1 MKKALSIFAIALLLV
16 SCGPK
21 KKEVKLIPAENFNT
35 VVEGKNVSLYTLHN
49 GFLTMQVTN
58 YGGRVVAL
66 WMPDNRGSYEDI
78 VLGYDHIDKYL
89 NNDGERYLGAVVG
102 RCANRISNATFTL
115 DGITIFL
122 V

>member
-49 GFLTMQVTN
+49 SFLTMQVTN
-58 YGGRVVAL
+58 YKLR
-66 WMPDNRGSYEDI
+66 SE
-78 VLGYDHIDKYL
+78 
-89 NNDGERYLGAVVG
+89 ERLVG
-102 RCANRISNATFTL
+102 KERRSRWSPYH
-115 DGITIFL
+115 
-122 V
+122 